1 MRSGAFLSLSFGAG
15 VLAVAFA
22 APASATILVN
32 IDKDTQRMTV
42 TVDGAQRYVW
52 PVSTGRAGY
61 DTPSGTFRPNR
72 MDADHLSQ
80 EWDNAPM
87 PHTIFFDLH
96 GHAIHGFNDTRRI
109 GSPASHGCVRLAPQ
123 NAATLYALVEAQ
135 GMKDTT
141 VVVSGHT
148 PTGSEIAR
156 RGGVPVEAPAGPPV
170 EIAPAQP
177 PASDRQEAVRLR
189 TTAAAHIVRAAAV
202 RRHRSSLPPRPG
214 RAAAAH
220 RLFSDNRR
228 SRRLTGSSL
237 TANNRMRN
245 SLTRNNRTDS
255 SPDMCGLPMGGF
267 ITCSRAP
274 SNHTSG
280 NIEVAG
286 APRASHRLLEFEHE
300 IVDRHG
306 RLERDEVAG
315 VLGVAPE
322 VAFGDEPEA
331 GRLDLLAQRAFLDA
345 MQRLADGGAV
355 AVLGEM
361 IGDHQNAAG
370 LERREH
376 FAVHLGAIDVH
387 VGGVVVV
394 EQKRDQIEIV
404 QVGRYRIV
412 ERPRQSARRFSS
424 PEFSCR
430 ASKLVLA
437 RSLPSAGYCA

>member
-156 RGGVPVEAPAGPPV
+156 RGGVPVADPAAGPPV

-177 PASDRQEAVRLR
+177 PASDRQEAVAYGQQPPPTLFGLPLFGGPEQP
-189 TTAAAHIVRAAAV
+189 AAAPPGPPQQRTGFFGQPPQPPPYGQQSYGQQSYAQQPYAQQPYGQQPGYV
-202 RRHRSSLPPRPG
+202 RSSDGRVYYVQPG
-214 RAAAAH
+214 
-220 RLFSDNRR
+220 SQQ
-228 SRRLTGSSL
+228 
-237 TANNRMRN
+237 
-245 SLTRNNRTDS
+245 
-255 SPDMCGLPMGGF
+255 PY
-267 ITCSRAP
+267 
-274 SNHTSG
+274 
-280 NIEVAG
+280 V
-286 APRASHRLLEFEHE
+286 
-300 IVDRHG
+300 
-306 RLERDEVAG
+306 
-315 VLGVAPE
+315 
-322 VAFGDEPEA
+322 
-331 GRLDLLAQRAFLDA
+331 
-345 MQRLADGGAV
+345 
-355 AVLGEM
+355 
-361 IGDHQNAAG
+361 
-370 LERREH
+370 
-376 FAVHLGAIDVH
+376 
-387 VGGVVVV
+387 
-394 EQKRDQIEIV
+394 
-404 QVGRYRIV
+404 
-412 ERPRQSARRFSS
+412 RQ
-424 PEFSCR
+424 
-430 ASKLVLA
+430 
-437 RSLPSAGYCA
+437 Y